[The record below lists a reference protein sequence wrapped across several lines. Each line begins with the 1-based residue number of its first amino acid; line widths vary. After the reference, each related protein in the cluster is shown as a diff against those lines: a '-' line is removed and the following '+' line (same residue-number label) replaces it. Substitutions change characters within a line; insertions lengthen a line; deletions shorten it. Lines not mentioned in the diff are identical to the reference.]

1 MCVIVWGEGVHAS
14 LRVCLRACVSKTCQ
28 NLSCKAPNVLHM
40 HFHTVEHKSFYFLFL
55 VCDLALLFPLSS
67 HITGV
72 GCNVLSSHG
81 RTGR

>member
-1 MCVIVWGEGVHAS
+1 MCVCVGGEGV
-14 LRVCLRACVSKTCQ
+14 
-28 NLSCKAPNVLHM
+28 APNVLHM
-40 HFHTVEHKSFYFLFL
+40 HFHTVEHKCFYFLFL
-55 VCDLALLFPLSS
+55 LFVTWRSCFLSS